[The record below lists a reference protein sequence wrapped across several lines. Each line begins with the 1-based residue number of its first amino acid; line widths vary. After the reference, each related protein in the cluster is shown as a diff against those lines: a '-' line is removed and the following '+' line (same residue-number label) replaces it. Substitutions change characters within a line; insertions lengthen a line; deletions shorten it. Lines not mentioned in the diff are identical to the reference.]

1 MALTAEEKKARRR
14 ETRQRYR
21 DKHRA
26 EYNAYMREWYRKYN
40 DTRYPQRKWTTEED
54 LLVLEHSMTDKE
66 LAQLLKRSWSGVK
79 RRRVDLKAKFQM
91 HLA

>member
-1 MALTAEEKKARRR
+1 MPLTAEERKERMRAKQ
-14 ETRQRYR
+14 QRYR

-40 DTRYPQRKWTTEED
+40 AQKYPQRKWTTEED

-79 RRRVDLKAKFQM
+79 RRRVELKARFQM